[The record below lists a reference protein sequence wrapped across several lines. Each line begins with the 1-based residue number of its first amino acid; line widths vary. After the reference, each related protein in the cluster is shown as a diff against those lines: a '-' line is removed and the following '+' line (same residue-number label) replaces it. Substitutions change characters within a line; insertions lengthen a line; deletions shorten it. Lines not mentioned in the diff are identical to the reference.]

1 MVWYCL
7 VAKIRKGLL
16 IMNMTHYMELLAA
29 NQPWNLIIYMLIP
42 VALAEALVA
51 TEFFVVFKR
60 QQSGVLRSVNK
71 WIGIVLGFYFLGIA
85 LQLSTQVVPTIA
97 WRGAADIIAVFSY
110 IAGVSP
116 LFSIALLEMG
126 MIGKGRSESEK
137 MKLHFILL
145 TVFLVVAHVAMV
157 FGMLDPT
164 VMGWNPAGAPMAPGG
179 HMKH

>member
-1 MVWYCL
+1 M
-7 VAKIRKGLL
+7 KGDFPV
-16 IMNMTHYMELLAA
+16 NMTHYMELLAT

-51 TEFFVVFKR
+51 TEFYVVFYR
-60 QQSGVLRSVNK
+60 QMSGTLRTINK
-71 WIGIVLGFYFLGIA
+71 WIGILLGFYFLGIA
-85 LQLSTQVVPTIA
+85 LQLGFGVVPSIQ
-97 WRGAADIIAVFSY
+97 WRGSADIIAVYSY
-110 IAGVSP
+110 LAGVIP
-116 LFSIALLEMG
+116 LFSIALLELG
-126 MIGKGRSESEK
+126 VLGKGKTDEER

-164 VMGWNPAGAPMAPGG
+164 VMGWNPAAAVNPPAG

>member
-1 MVWYCL
+1 
-7 VAKIRKGLL
+7 
-16 IMNMTHYMELLAA
+16 MNMTHYMELLAS

-51 TEFFVVFKR
+51 TEFFVVYYR
-60 QQSGVLRSVNK
+60 QSTGSLRTVNK
-71 WIGIVLGFYFLGIA
+71 WIGIVLGFYFLGIF
-85 LQLSTQVVPTIA
+85 LQMSFGVVPSIQ

-110 IAGVSP
+110 LAGVIP
-116 LFSIALLEMG
+116 LFSIALLELG
-126 MIGKGRSESEK
+126 VIGKGKSDTEK

-157 FGMLDPT
+157 FGMLDPA
-164 VMGWNPAGAPMAPGG
+164 VMGWNAAAAPMGG